1 MTQPVDSREDIA
13 VALTDLTKVY
23 SNDVVAV
30 NEVTLNVR
38 NQEFLTLL
46 GPSGSGK
53 TTLLKM
59 IAGFLMPTSGSIRI
73 GDRDVSRMPSH
84 ERGIGMVFQNYALFP
99 HMTVAQNLAFPLEMR
114 RMARSEIRLRIDQ
127 VLEVVRLPTLKDRYP
142 KQLSGGQQ
150 QRVALARA
158 IIYEPTV
165 LLMDEPLGAL
175 DKKLREDL
183 QLEFKRLHQELDV
196 TVLYVTHDQEE
207 ALLMSDRI
215 AIFNAGRIEQLGTG
229 EELYTQPRSPFV
241 GTFMGESNVFR
252 GFIRD
257 VDERACVAVG
267 DEAIEG
273 TIGHDFVLRE
283 GDAAALIVR
292 PEACRLVP
300 IGTRRD
306 PDCAALPA
314 TLEQSI
320 YLGSS
325 VKVQLR
331 ALGSTIFVRM
341 NPGRSPV
348 ALEPGLSVLVE
359 WDRADAVIVPD
370 DVASSGGPSPS

>member
-1 MTQPVDSREDIA
+1 MTETVAAEHDVA
-13 VALTDLTKVY
+13 VAVTDLRKVY
-23 SNDVVAV
+23 GHDVVAV
-30 NEVTLNVR
+30 NDVTLNVR
-38 NQEFLTLL
+38 SREFMTLL

-59 IAGFLMPTSGSIRI
+59 LAGFLMPTSGTIRI
-73 GDRDVSRMPSH
+73 GDRDVSRTPSH
-84 ERGIGMVFQNYALFP
+84 EREVGMVFQNYALFP

-114 RMARSEIRLRIDQ
+114 KVPRADIRRRIDQ
-127 VLEVVRLPTLKDRYP
+127 ALDVVRLPTLKDRYP

-175 DKKLREDL
+175 DKRLREDL

-215 AIFNAGRIEQLGTG
+215 AIFNAGKIEQLGTG
-229 EELYTQPRSPFV
+229 EELYRQPRTTFV
-241 GTFMGESNVFR
+241 GTFMGESNLFR
-252 GFIRD
+252 GTIRA
-257 VDERACVAVG
+257 VDGMAQLAVG
-267 DEAIEG
+267 DRTMAG
-273 TIGHDFVLRE
+273 TIAPDVSLSA

-292 PEACRLVP
+292 PEACRVVASVSDE
-300 IGTRRD
+300 GAGCT
-306 PDCAALPA
+306 ALPA
-314 TLEQSI
+314 TVEQSI

-325 VKVQLR
+325 VKVQLN
-331 ALGSTIFVRM
+331 ALGSTMFVRM
-341 NPGRSPV
+341 NSGRSRPPL
-348 ALEPGLSVLVE
+348 APGASVVVE
-359 WDRADAVIVPD
+359 WDTADAVIVPD
-370 DVASSGGPSPS
+370 SAA

>member
-1 MTQPVDSREDIA
+1 MTQQARLTDDIA

-23 SNDVVAV
+23 GHDVVAV
-30 NEVTLNVR
+30 NAINLEVR
-38 NQEFLTLL
+38 KREFMTLL

-59 IAGFLMPTSGSIRI
+59 IAGFLTPTSGTIRI
-73 GDRDVSRMPSH
+73 GDKDVSKTPSH
-84 ERGIGMVFQNYALFP
+84 NREVGMVFQNYALFP

-114 RMARSEIRLRIDQ
+114 KMSRAEIDRHIDQ
-127 VLEVVRLPTLKDRYP
+127 SLDVVRLPKLRDRYP

-158 IIYEPTV
+158 LIYEPAV

-175 DKKLREDL
+175 DKRLREDL

-215 AIFNAGRIEQLGTG
+215 AIFNAGQIEQLGTG
-229 EELYTQPRSPFV
+229 EELYRQPRTPFV
-241 GTFMGESNVFR
+241 GSFMGESNMFHGR
-252 GFIRD
+252 IR
-257 VDERACVAVG
+257 VVAGRPCLVLG
-267 DEAIEG
+267 DKTLG
-273 TIGHDFVLRE
+273 
-283 GDAAALIVR
+283 AAADPDVVFQDDDRAALLVR
-292 PEACRLVP
+292 PEDCRIVP
-300 IGTRRD
+300 TDTPED
-306 PDCAALPA
+306 PGCTTLAA
-314 TLEQSI
+314 TVEQSI

-331 ALGSTIFVRM
+331 ALDSTVFVRM
-341 NPGRSPV
+341 NAGRSRAP
-348 ALEPGLSVLVE
+348 LESGASVLVE
-359 WDRADAVIVPD
+359 WNNVDAVL
-370 DVASSGGPSPS
+370 VAE

>member
-1 MTQPVDSREDIA
+1 MTQRRGARDDIA

-23 SNDVVAV
+23 AHDVVAV
-30 NEVTLNVR
+30 DDVTLNVR
-38 NQEFLTLL
+38 HREFMTLL

-59 IAGFLMPTSGSIRI
+59 IAGFLMQTSGSIRI
-73 GDRDVSRMPSH
+73 GDRDVSRVPSH
-84 ERGIGMVFQNYALFP
+84 QRKIGMVFQNYALFP

-114 RMARSEIRLRIDQ
+114 KTSRVEINRRIDQ
-127 VLEVVRLPTLKDRYP
+127 ALAVVRLPTLKNRYP

-175 DKKLREDL
+175 DKRLREDL
-183 QLEFKRLHQELDV
+183 QLEFKRLHRELNV

-229 EELYTQPRSPFV
+229 EELYRRPRSPFV

-252 GFIRD
+252 GSIRLAAGRARLVVGEQTIDGTAGQD
-257 VDERACVAVG
+257 VDFHENDG
-267 DEAIEG
+267 
-273 TIGHDFVLRE
+273 
-283 GDAAALIVR
+283 AALIVR
-292 PEACRLVP
+292 PEACGLVP
-300 IGTRRD
+300 TGALPD
-306 PDCAALPA
+306 PNRTALPA
-314 TLEQSI
+314 TVEQSI

-325 VKVQLR
+325 IKVQLKV
-331 ALGSTIFVRM
+331 LGSTIFVRL
-341 NPGRSPV
+341 NPGSLPV
-348 ALEPGLSVLVE
+348 PLEAGASVVVE
-359 WDRADAVIVPD
+359 WDTADAVLVPD
-370 DVASSGGPSPS
+370 STVYSRTPS